1 MQGETGMDV
10 TLVVAVAQNGVV
22 GREGQLPWRLSSDLK
37 RFKADTMGKPV
48 VMGRLTYES
57 IGKPLP
63 GRLNIVV
70 THKRDY
76 HPEGVEVAHSLAD
89 ALSMARTRA
98 KGMPDADEICV
109 IGGGQLFE
117 QAIGIADR
125 LRVTHVLA
133 DVEGDVTFP
142 AIDPQRFVETVS
154 LEVPAGEKDEFPTRC
169 VVYERR
175 RASP

>member
-1 MQGETGMDV
+1 MDV

-22 GREGQLPWRLSSDLK
+22 GRDGQLPWRLSSDLK
-37 RFKADTMGKPV
+37 RFRADTMGKPI

-63 GRLNIVV
+63 GRLNIIV
-70 THKRDY
+70 THNRDY
-76 HPEGVEVAHSLAD
+76 RPEGVEVVHSLAD
-89 ALSMARTRA
+89 ALSLARKRART
-98 KGMPDADEICV
+98 MPGADEICV

-117 QAIGIADR
+117 QAMGIADR
-125 LRVTHVLA
+125 LRVTHVMA

-142 AIDPQRFVETVS
+142 PIDPQRFIETTS
-154 LEVPAGEKDEFPTRC
+154 LDIPAGEKDEFPTRA